1 MVGRP
6 LDETSIDETL
16 LYLNITKVEPLESIF
31 RLLWK
36 AFKLILLLN
45 CSTIFCQDFA
55 KFNGQWFGQI
65 LNNFQMS
72 KQFAWNVT
80 FKLKYF
86 IILME
91 FADGVRSS

>member
-36 AFKLILLLN
+36 AFKLIKEHT
-45 CSTIFCQDFA
+45 TIE
-55 KFNGQWFGQI
+55 
-65 LNNFQMS
+65 
-72 KQFAWNVT
+72 NVIEA
-80 FKLKYF
+80 L
-86 IILME
+86 
-91 FADGVRSS
+91 